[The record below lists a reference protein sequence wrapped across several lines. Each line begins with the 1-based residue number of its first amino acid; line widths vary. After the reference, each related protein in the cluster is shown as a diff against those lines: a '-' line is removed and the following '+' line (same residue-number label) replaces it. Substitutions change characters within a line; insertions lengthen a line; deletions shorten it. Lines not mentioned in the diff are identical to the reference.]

1 MKALITLIVSFV
13 SNIFAYAIG
22 RNSATNKIRGDLAI
36 RAKEREQL
44 GYEAGR
50 DGVIREQE
58 KAKEPI
64 DTKKRD
70 HFES

>member
-1 MKALITLIVSFV
+1 MKAIIALVVSFV

-22 RNSATNKIRGDLAI
+22 RNSATNKINAELQKRARKSEAI
-36 RAKEREQL
+36 

-50 DGVIREQE
+50 DGVIREQQ
-58 KAKEPI
+58 KADEAI

-70 HFES
+70 HFE

>member
-1 MKALITLIVSFV
+1 MKALIAIVV
-13 SNIFAYAIG
+13 SLAGNLFAFFAG
-22 RNSATNKIRGDLAI
+22 RNSATNKIRADLAE
-36 RAKEREQL
+36 RARTAENL

-50 DGVIREQE
+50 DGVIREQQ
-58 KAKEPI
+58 KADEAI